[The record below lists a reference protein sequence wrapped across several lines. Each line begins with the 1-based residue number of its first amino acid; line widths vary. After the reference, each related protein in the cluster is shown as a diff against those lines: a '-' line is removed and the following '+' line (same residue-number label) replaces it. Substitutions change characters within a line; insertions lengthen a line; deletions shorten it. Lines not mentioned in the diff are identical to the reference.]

1 MKSINL
7 KHSLLSLLVLASSA
21 ISLQAAAHDR
31 YDYRSTSP
39 VSNFRTYEHIY
50 YPEYRSYYSPHSRT
64 WFWLD
69 GSRWYSGV
77 RLPFGINMRIG
88 GIPVSLNSAI
98 PYYEHNYVETRY
110 ARPIYVIRHKY
121 RHHHNSRE
129 DRDYRERYDDD
140 YRQHGRNHQRW

>member
-21 ISLQAAAHDR
+21 ISLQATAHDR

-39 VSNFRTYEHIY
+39 RSNFRTYEHIY

-64 WFWLD
+64 WFWLE
-69 GSRWYSGV
+69 GSRWHSGL

-98 PYYEHNYVETRY
+98 PYYQHNFVETRY
-110 ARPIYVIRHKY
+110 AQPIYVIRHRN
-121 RHHHNSRE
+121 RHDSR
-129 DRDYRERYDDD
+129 RYGDYRERYDDD
-140 YRQHGRNHQRW
+140 NHHRGRSHQRW